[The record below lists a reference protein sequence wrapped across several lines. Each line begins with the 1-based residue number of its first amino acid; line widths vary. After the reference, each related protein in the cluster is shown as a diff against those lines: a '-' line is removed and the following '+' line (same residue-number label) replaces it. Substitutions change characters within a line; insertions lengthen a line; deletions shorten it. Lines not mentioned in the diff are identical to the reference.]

1 MDTNDS
7 FSDMLSTLS
16 IFLILP
22 YATLRIYLY
31 HLERFSILSSHFSRM
46 TETSN
51 DIALEIKL
59 APPHYEFFTFIGGI
73 LGALV
78 SGVIG
83 AILAFVV
90 FGVFI
95 SKIGVENGAGILTY
109 FIPLFG
115 FLIVCVTL
123 SINRLIARGFLGLT
137 HVGGGESGVKYIMLS
152 GMFVTIATIPYY
164 LALSFVETIPVTL
177 IFALHV
183 LLQVFVTE
191 LVTGILGNYRYVLL
205 IVGSSIIGL
214 MISAGVLLI
223 VYNITSETDGNK
235 ELYSL
240 IGAIVVAI
248 MGTYTG
254 KYFLEYIYSLLYQ
267 MTGTDPLS
275 RVVDDLVE
283 EEQRQ
288 VRESQ
293 ARLTRFSS

>member
-1 MDTNDS
+1 
-7 FSDMLSTLS
+7 
-16 IFLILP
+16 
-22 YATLRIYLY
+22 
-31 HLERFSILSSHFSRM
+31 
-46 TETSN
+46 
-51 DIALEIKL
+51 
-59 APPHYEFFTFIGGI
+59 
-73 LGALV
+73 
-78 SGVIG
+78 
-83 AILAFVV
+83 
-90 FGVFI
+90 
-95 SKIGVENGAGILTY
+95 
-109 FIPLFG
+109 
-115 FLIVCVTL
+115 
-123 SINRLIARGFLGLT
+123 
-137 HVGGGESGVKYIMLS
+137 MLS

-254 KYFLEYIYSLLYQ
+254 KYFLEYIYSRKYFPVYVPIIATTIAP
-267 MTGTDPLS
+267 MS
-275 RVVDDLVE
+275 E
-283 EEQRQ
+283 
-288 VRESQ
+288 
-293 ARLTRFSS
+293 

>member
-1 MDTNDS
+1 
-7 FSDMLSTLS
+7 
-16 IFLILP
+16 
-22 YATLRIYLY
+22 
-31 HLERFSILSSHFSRM
+31 M
-46 TETSN
+46 TETNN
-51 DIALEIKL
+51 DIALEIRL
-59 APPHYEFFTFIGGI
+59 APPHYEFFTFLGGI

-78 SGVIG
+78 SWVIG
-83 AILAFVV
+83 AILSFIV
-90 FGVFI
+90 FGIFI
-95 SKIGVENGAGILTY
+95 SKIGIENGAGILTY

-115 FLIVCVTL
+115 FLIVCITL
-123 SINRLIARGFLGLT
+123 SINRLIARGFLWLN
-137 HVGGGESGVKYIMLS
+137 HVWGGESGVKYIMLS

-214 MISAGVLLI
+214 MISAWVLLI

-248 MGTYTG
+248 MWTYSG
-254 KYFLEYIYSLLYQ
+254 KYLLEYLYSLLYQ

-288 VRESQ
+288 IRESQ
-293 ARLTRFSS
+293 ARLTKFSS

>member
-1 MDTNDS
+1 MNEINS
-7 FSDMLSTLS
+7 G
-16 IFLILP
+16 
-22 YATLRIYLY
+22 
-31 HLERFSILSSHFSRM
+31 
-46 TETSN
+46 
-51 DIALEIKL
+51 IALEIKL
-59 APPHYEFFTFIGGI
+59 APPHYEFFTFLGGT

-83 AILAFVV
+83 AILSFVV

-115 FLIVCVTL
+115 FLIVCITL
-123 SINRLIARGFLGLT
+123 SINRLIARGFLWLT
-137 HVGGGESGVKYIMLS
+137 HVWWWENGVKYILLS
-152 GMFVTIATIPYY
+152 GLFVTIATIPFY
-164 LALSFVETIPVTL
+164 LALSFIETIPVTL

-205 IVGSSIIGL
+205 IVGSSIIWL
-214 MISAGVLLI
+214 IVSAGVLLI

-240 IGAIVVAI
+240 IGAIVVSI

-275 RVVDDLVE
+275 RVIDDLVE

-288 VRESQ
+288 IRESQ
-293 ARLTRFSS
+293 AKLTRFSS